1 MLQSLSATVHFIG
14 QDDGVMFPSHA
25 SLYAAPVQLD
35 SYMGDLVGC
44 WSNVYGFDMTPMAQ
58 KAVEDQL
65 SGKEEESIFVRHV

>member
-1 MLQSLSATVHFIG
+1 
-14 QDDGVMFPSHA
+14 MFPSHA

-58 KAVEDQL
+58 ILITNVLMIYSGVQL
-65 SGKEEESIFVRHV
+65 DPDPI